1 MMIASVRDDSWQN
14 MQLGAGVLLRNADFS
29 RVKTAAAMREAVADA
44 MMRDDCIIGATKDG
58 GTFTCRPM
66 LRSTEGDARRT
77 AAASAVVNDGWTV
90 RMTGTLMEIT
100 PGSFAMTVGPAS
112 AEKNGAATE
121 ICTQG
126 DVQEGFLHHL
136 CWVGDTSRGFLL
148 IEMHGVMSTGGAV
161 LRMHEDGSGE
171 MPFDLQA
178 HVMGADNGAAPCR
191 IVFLEEDE

>member
-90 RMTGTLMEIT
+90 RMTGMLMEIT

-126 DVQEGFLHHL
+126 DVQEGFLHDL

>member
-1 MMIASVRDDSWQN
+1 MISSVRDNSWQN

-29 RVKTAAAMREAVADA
+29 RVKTAEAMREAVADA
-44 MMRDDCIIGATKDG
+44 MMRNDCVIGATKNG

-66 LRSTEGDARRT
+66 LRSTEDDARRT

-100 PGSFAMTVGPAS
+100 PGSFAMMVGPAS
-112 AEKNGAATE
+112 AATDGAATD
-121 ICTQG
+121 IRTDG
-126 DVQEGFLHHL
+126 DVQDGFLPRL

-148 IEMHGVMSTGGAV
+148 IELHGVMNMGGAV
-161 LRMHEDGSGE
+161 LRLHEGGAGE

-178 HVMGADNGAAPCR
+178 HVMDADNGAAPCR
-191 IVFLEEDE
+191 IVFLEEDDE

>member
-112 AEKNGAATE
+112 VEKNGAATE

-126 DVQEGFLHHL
+126 DVQEGLLHHL
-136 CWVGDTSRGFLL
+136 C
-148 IEMHGVMSTGGAV
+148 
-161 LRMHEDGSGE
+161 
-171 MPFDLQA
+171 
-178 HVMGADNGAAPCR
+178 
-191 IVFLEEDE
+191 